1 MEAQLH
7 YFRSEEQSLEE
18 IVMTGDHCDHI
29 DIAPALHKT
38 VQRLFKVNVRQ
49 RMERVLQLFQ
59 VRV

>member
-18 IVMTGDHCDHI
+18 IVMPGDHCDHI
-29 DIAPALHKT
+29 DIAPALGKT

-49 RMERVLQLFQ
+49 GMEGMFHRFHIGF
-59 VRV
+59 